1 MLLAIQFNVSFSK
14 KNTLSTYKSQSKP
27 TNLKKNKKKK
37 EKHFTIKKN
46 IEGACGVWSGDET
59 ITPQGFHKP
68 TGQHLEAQ
76 NQLI

>member
-1 MLLAIQFNVSFSK
+1 MAFTSRTLGAGLSK
-14 KNTLSTYKSQSKP
+14 QC
-27 TNLKKNKKKK
+27 
-37 EKHFTIKKN
+37 TIKKN

-76 NQLI
+76 NQLIKKKTRKRKKNT

>member
-1 MLLAIQFNVSFSK
+1 MDFMSRTLGAGLSK
-14 KNTLSTYKSQSKP
+14 QC
-27 TNLKKNKKKK
+27 
-37 EKHFTIKKN
+37 TIKKN